1 MEGSKNLGNKS
12 ISFFHPF
19 LGISSSILYEYFLF
33 YMYVCK
39 YCVEIKILKEN
50 SSGFSMNIESNGT
63 FFTKIVNQREQKVLH
78 GDVISKF
85 KQIIRHIS

>member
-1 MEGSKNLGNKS
+1 
-12 ISFFHPF
+12 
-19 LGISSSILYEYFLF
+19 
-33 YMYVCK
+33 MYVCK

-63 FFTKIVNQREQKVLH
+63 FFTKIVNQRQQKVLH

-85 KQIIRHIS
+85 EQIIRHISKKKYLLFFATVTLYL